1 MVKKLKS
8 KIFYFLMIFLTV
20 ITIGIILIF
29 TIYNYNNTINT
40 STFFI
45 DRVYGLNTKE
55 NNKNKDK
62 EEFEDVREQS
72 QITEIEG
79 FYSIL
84 IKNDKIISDNKNLIT
99 EEIEKYALEASN
111 KKSENGIVGNYI
123 YSIKS
128 DKEEKIVMLVE
139 NEEAIMHI
147 KILIIVAIVIS
158 VISVIIVYI
167 IAKRISETIVKPVE
181 DTFSKQK
188 EFISDASHELK
199 TPLAVIEAN
208 ADVLESKIGK
218 NKWINYIQNEIESM
232 DKLINELLLLTKME
246 NIDSIK
252 EKKEFNLSQ
261 ETELCISLFE
271 SMAYEKNIRIDTH
284 IEKNIKLTG
293 NKEDVKHILSTLID
307 NAIKHTKS
315 NDKIEINLN
324 KIKENIEIEIKN
336 IGEEIPQEEREKI
349 FERFYRID
357 KAHNREE
364 KRYGLGL
371 AIAKSTVEKYNGRIE
386 VGYQDGYTI
395 FLVKLPTKK

>member
-29 TIYNYNNTINT
+29 TIYNYKNTIKT

-252 EKKEFNLSQ
+252 EKEEFNLSQ

-371 AIAKSTVEKYNGRIE
+371 AIAKSTVEKYNGKIE

>member
-252 EKKEFNLSQ
+252 EKEEFNLSQ

-371 AIAKSTVEKYNGRIE
+371 AIAKSTVEKYNGKIE

>member
-252 EKKEFNLSQ
+252 EKEEFNLSQ

-271 SMAYEKNIRIDTH
+271 SMAYEKNIRINTH